1 MKLNCDLG
9 ESFGAWSMPVEAA
22 IMAEIDQAN
31 IACGFHA
38 GDPLV
43 MKQAIR
49 LAKQHDVD
57 IGAHPAYPDL
67 QGFGRR
73 SMAIAADELSAMI
86 QYQVSALSGMAK
98 ACGANVSYVKPHGAL
113 YNDMMKDTAVMRTV
127 MQSIAEINMQSLDSP
142 LALMVQATSQN
153 TALKEAAQEWG
164 LPLYFEAFSDRRY
177 TDEGLLQS
185 RLIEGAVLS
194 ESDALLQAKQ
204 LISSGTV
211 TTSSGATLAIE
222 ADSLCGHGDTKGA
235 VNIAKKIRTFL

>member
-98 ACGANVSYVKPHGAL
+98 VCGANVSYVKPHGAL

-211 TTSSGATLAIE
+211 TTASGATLAIE
-222 ADSLCGHGDTKGA
+222 ADSLCVHGHTKGA

>member
-43 MKQAIR
+43 MKQAI
-49 LAKQHDVD
+49 LSAKQHDVV

-127 MQSIAEINMQSLDSP
+127 MQSIAEINMQSLIRP
-142 LALMVQATSQN
+142 L
-153 TALKEAAQEWG
+153 
-164 LPLYFEAFSDRRY
+164 R
-177 TDEGLLQS
+177 
-185 RLIEGAVLS
+185 
-194 ESDALLQAKQ
+194 
-204 LISSGTV
+204 
-211 TTSSGATLAIE
+211 
-222 ADSLCGHGDTKGA
+222 
-235 VNIAKKIRTFL
+235 

>member
-9 ESFGAWSMPVEAA
+9 ESFGAWSMPVESA

-43 MKQAIR
+43 MKQAIL
-49 LAKQHDVD
+49 LAKQHDVA

-98 ACGANVSYVKPHGAL
+98 ICEAKVSYVKPHGAL
-113 YNDMMKDTAVMRTV
+113 YNDMMKDTAVMGTV
-127 MQSIAEINMQSLDSP
+127 MQSIAEINMQSSDSP
-142 LALMVQATSQN
+142 LALMVQATSHN
-153 TALKEAAQEWG
+153 GALKDAAKEWG
-164 LPLYFEAFSDRRY
+164 LPLFFEAFSDRRY

-211 TTSSGATLAIE
+211 TTASGAKLAVE
-222 ADSLCGHGDTKGA
+222 ADSLCVHGDTKGA

>member
-98 ACGANVSYVKPHGAL
+98 A
-113 YNDMMKDTAVMRTV
+113 
-127 MQSIAEINMQSLDSP
+127 
-142 LALMVQATSQN
+142 
-153 TALKEAAQEWG
+153 
-164 LPLYFEAFSDRRY
+164 
-177 TDEGLLQS
+177 
-185 RLIEGAVLS
+185 
-194 ESDALLQAKQ
+194 
-204 LISSGTV
+204 
-211 TTSSGATLAIE
+211 
-222 ADSLCGHGDTKGA
+222 
-235 VNIAKKIRTFL
+235 

>member
-43 MKQAIR
+43 MKQAI
-49 LAKQHDVD
+49 LSAKQHDVV

-98 ACGANVSYVKPHGAL
+98 VCGANVSYVKPHGAL

-127 MQSIAEINMQSLDSP
+127 MQSIAEINMLSLNSP

-153 TALKEAAQEWG
+153 AAIKEAAQEWE

-211 TTSSGATLAIE
+211 TPASGATLAIE
-222 ADSLCGHGDTKGA
+222 ADSLCVHGDTKGA
-235 VNIAKKIRTFL
+235 VSIAKKIRTFL